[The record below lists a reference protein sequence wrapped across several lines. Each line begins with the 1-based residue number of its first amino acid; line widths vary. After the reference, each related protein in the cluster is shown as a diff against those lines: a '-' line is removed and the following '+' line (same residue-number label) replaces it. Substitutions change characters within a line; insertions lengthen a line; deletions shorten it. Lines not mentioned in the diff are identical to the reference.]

1 MYEDTWSVFDSK
13 LRKYEKCIPE
23 KFLTFSQKRFVLYF
37 QKMELLYLGKWNI
50 EVQA

>member
-1 MYEDTWSVFDSK
+1 MYEATWSVFSSK
-13 LRKYEKCIPE
+13 LRKYKKSIPE
-23 KFLTFSQKRFVLYF
+23 KFLTFSQKRFLLYF